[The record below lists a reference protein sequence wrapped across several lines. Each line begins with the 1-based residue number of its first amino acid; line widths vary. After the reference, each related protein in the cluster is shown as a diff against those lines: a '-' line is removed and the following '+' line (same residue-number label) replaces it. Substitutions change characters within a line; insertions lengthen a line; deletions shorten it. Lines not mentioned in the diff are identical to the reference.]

1 MKSLGIKLHIVR
13 VISYSVFSHLCRCI
27 CDLQLWPHLD
37 LKEQK
42 QKKKTLFSL
51 LKSSVWIY
59 VKLINYE

>member
-42 QKKKTLFSL
+42 QKKKPFSPF
-51 LKSSVWIY
+51 
-59 VKLINYE
+59 